1 MTQVLD
7 RSSGV
12 RSWGARTGAGGAMG
26 WLGRVCLLACVVG
39 VVGTGSGVYGAA
51 NTLSQVAARGEYS
64 SPPPPESTRQFGRL
78 IDFEFKGGTFGEL
91 VEQLVAATEPTPL
104 NIVMPDSVLSVPVS
118 AMSLRQAAPLA
129 ILYAVSTSITTP
141 DRSIRI
147 QYDDRVIR
155 DISVPDQVPI
165 ITVIFFERAPQA
177 TIPGVGVAALASASR
192 PTTGPA
198 QIVSVFS
205 LGSIYAEA
213 AELGVR
219 LSADDVLGPLELG
232 LSLGH
237 EESQPRPELTL
248 HADSRLLFVR
258 GSVEQIQFVTRIL
271 EQFMESIHNRV
282 DLETEDAR
290 PRIVDDELKH
300 LLAERS
306 KVASELE
313 QRISIY
319 LKQAREP
326 NSHVHQQNSLQQFR
340 SNLETSQHS
349 LAAID
354 EQIALRAPDFYR
366 NWVEVT
372 IPRAKLGDWTRTWFE
387 YIRVFEGMSEGRVRL
402 TPGVESF
409 KVAGRTQDIRNLWH
423 GHGLLLRVLSGD
435 PEKFPPPYE
444 PMPLFH

>member
-7 RSSGV
+7 RSSGA
-12 RSWGARTGAGGAMG
+12 RLGGARTGAGGAMG

-39 VVGTGSGVYGAA
+39 VVGTGSGAYGAA
-51 NTLSQVAARGEYS
+51 NTLSQVASRVQLLDA
-64 SPPPPESTRQFGRL
+64 PPPPESTRQFGRL

-104 NIVMPDSVLSVPVS
+104 NIVMPESVLNVPVS

-129 ILYAVSTSITTP
+129 ILYAVSTSISTS

-165 ITVIFFERAPQA
+165 ITVVFLERAPQA
-177 TIPGVGVAALASASR
+177 TMPGAGVAAIASANR
-192 PTTGPA
+192 PAMGPA

-213 AELGVR
+213 AGLGIR

-248 HADSRLLFVR
+248 HADSKLLFVR

-282 DLETEDAR
+282 DLEAEDAV
-290 PRIVDDELKH
+290 PQTVDEGVKQ
-300 LLAERS
+300 LLEVRAQ
-306 KVASELE
+306 AAFELE
-313 QRISIY
+313 RRISAY
-319 LKQAREP
+319 LVLANDP
-326 NSHVHQQNSLQQFR
+326 DSHVDRESALRQQR
-340 SNLETSQHS
+340 SQLDNAQYKLSH
-349 LAAID
+349 ID
-354 EQIALRAPDFYR
+354 EQIALQRPISIAIGWKSR
-366 NWVEVT
+366 SRE
-372 IPRAKLGDWTRTWFE
+372 
-387 YIRVFEGMSEGRVRL
+387 RVWASGRRPGSSTSACSKVCRKEGS
-402 TPGVESF
+402 
-409 KVAGRTQDIRNLWH
+409 A
-423 GHGLLLRVLSGD
+423 
-435 PEKFPPPYE
+435 
-444 PMPLFH
+444 